1 VKTYKIKSYAKINL
15 YLEVLK
21 KRKDHYHQI
30 VTLFERID
38 LSDQISI
45 RPRADKAIRIIS
57 THPDIPKDKTNLAYR
72 AADFLKRG
80 FAIERGVD
88 IKIDKRIPVAC
99 GLAGGSSNAASALLL
114 LNRLW
119 KLKLTRKELIA
130 YGKKLGADVPFFLA
144 DTAFALGMGRG
155 DDIRPLRTIKKRFWH
170 VLVVPRLKV
179 STQKVYLRLDE
190 LLGKKKVVRLTNTGN
205 DVKILLHRLK
215 QAKIPLLRNSL
226 FNRLQM
232 STLNLYPQ
240 LNQLKNLILDSG
252 LPAVQMSGSGP
263 AMYGIFSS
271 KKEASARCRKL
282 SGHRKYDT
290 FIARTC

>member
-30 VTLFERID
+30 LTLFERIN

-45 RPRADKAIRIIS
+45 RPRADKAIRVIS
-57 THPDIPKDKTNLAYR
+57 THPDIPKGKTNLAYR
-72 AADFLKRG
+72 AADFLKRD
-80 FAIERGVD
+80 FAIEHGVD
-88 IKIDKRIPVAC
+88 IKIDKRIPVAA
-99 GLAGGSSNAASALLL
+99 GLGGGSSNAAGVLLL

-119 KLKLTRKELIA
+119 KLRLKRKELIA
-130 YGKKLGADVPFFLA
+130 YAKKLGADVPFFLT
-144 DTAFALGMGRG
+144 DTAFALGLGRG
-155 DDIRPLRTIKKRFWH
+155 DDIQPLGAIRKKFWH
-170 VLVVPRLKV
+170 VLVVPKFKV
-179 STQKVYLRLDE
+179 STQKVYLRLDKI
-190 LLGKKKVVRLTNTGN
+190 LGKNKVVRLTNAN
-205 DVKILLHRLK
+205 NNVRILIQRLK
-215 QAKIPLLRNSL
+215 QGKIPLLRNSL

-232 STLNLYPQ
+232 STLNLYPR

-252 LPAVQMSGSGP
+252 LPAIQMSSSGP

-271 KKEASARCRKL
+271 RKEASARCSKL

-290 FIARTC
+290 FTVRTC